1 MLTEH
6 VYLQTTMDPTYTM
19 APMVQG
25 QPSFA
30 YYPTAD
36 SQRQQFTSHPSE
48 AQPYYGQVQAFPHQ
62 QHCVPEQQ
70 PVYTTQPMMNMH
82 QMATTNA
89 FRGAMNMTPIVSP
102 QPSHLKP
109 TIVVQQGSP
118 ALMPLDT
125 RFVSSD
131 YYAFPSTPPL
141 STAGSSI
148 SSPPSSTGTLHTPI
162 NDCFFSF
169 EKVEGVKEGCEG
181 DVHAEILASADWT
194 RSASPPMTPGMHS
207 FLFPVDMLHFRCV
220 AVIQRSFPFLVYY
233 GEGLLECLKR
243 ELTG

>member
-1 MLTEH
+1 
-6 VYLQTTMDPTYTM
+6 M
-19 APMVQG
+19 APTPVQG

-30 YYPTAD
+30 YYPD
-36 SQRQQFTSHPSE
+36 SQQRQHFTSHPSDM
-48 AQPYYGQVQAFPHQ
+48 QSYYGQVQAFQQQP
-62 QHCVPEQQ
+62 QHCMPEQQ
-70 PVYTTQPMMNMH
+70 TLYTAPLMNMH

-89 FRGAMNMTPIVSP
+89 FRGAMNMTPIASP

-125 RFVSSD
+125 RFVGND

-148 SSPPSSTGTLHTPI
+148 SSPPSTSGTLHTPI
-162 NDCFFSF
+162 NDSFFAF

-181 DVHAEILASADWT
+181 DVHAEILANADWT
-194 RSASPPMTPGMHS
+194 RSDSPPLTPG
-207 FLFPVDMLHFRCV
+207 
-220 AVIQRSFPFLVYY
+220 
-233 GEGLLECLKR
+233 K
-243 ELTG
+243 